1 MGRLI
6 SLRRFRGL
14 RVLGIG
20 AACLIVLIVL
30 PFTAPFAS
38 IDLADLLGLRA
49 TGERTCSASEMKD
62 VTDAPIVAA
71 PFSPILCSETFLDAP
86 LSRVVRL
93 GALRTIVLR
102 I

>member
-1 MGRLI
+1 MARVV
-6 SLRRFRGL
+6 SLRCVRWSHML
-14 RVLGIG
+14 RVG

-38 IDLADLLGLRA
+38 FDLADLLGDRA
-49 TGERTCSASEMKD
+49 VGESAGSASEVKD
-62 VTDAPIVAA
+62 VTDALTVAA
-71 PFSPILCSETFLDAP
+71 PFSPQLTADTLHAAP
-86 LSRVVRL
+86 LPCAGRL